1 MAEPDRSRILRI
13 AELLPHAIAEMTP
26 ERLKGRPYSSDE
38 NPDHLRWMVKTVCET
53 VDMPDD
59 KAGRWLGCVY
69 GLASAQKAIPHRVEQ
84 EIWKL
89 LSQSRIGMPGSL
101 AEAYQEIV
109 PELSK
114 RVERLRDRK
123 DIPEGFLNLMQF
135 DIDWIAGEH
144 TNSASPSLIWASF
157 QIGYIQ
163 GYLKAFGEIDFTEER
178 ERTRPIMHAAY
189 NAIGIEPPATIERLP

>member
-1 MAEPDRSRILRI
+1 MAALDRTLILQI
-13 AELLPHAIAEMTP
+13 ADLLPRAVAAMAPH
-26 ERLKGRPYSSDE
+26 RLDRKPYAQDE
-38 NPDHLRWMVKTVCET
+38 SPIHLIWMIDKVKET

-69 GLASAQKAIPHRVEQ
+69 GLTAAQDRVPSPVEQ
-84 EIWKL
+84 EIWKI
-89 LSQSRIGMPGSL
+89 LSRSKQEMSHSL
-101 AEAYQEIV
+101 SAAYAKIV

-114 RVERLRDRK
+114 RLNRLRDRA
-123 DIPEGFLNLMQF
+123 DVPTSLLNLMQF

-144 TNSASPSLIWASF
+144 ATEGQPSVLWASF

-178 ERTRPIMHAAY
+178 DRTRPIMHAAY
-189 NAIGIEPPATIERLP
+189 HATGIAPPITIERLP